1 MEEKDLDDVQ
11 GKAFR
16 MAGSGYLEALH
27 PLHLLCTR

>member
-1 MEEKDLDDVQ
+1 MAAKDLDVVQ
-11 GKAFR
+11 GEAFR

>member
-1 MEEKDLDDVQ
+1 MAEKDLDVVQ
-11 GKAFR
+11 EAAFR

>member
-1 MEEKDLDDVQ
+1 MAAKDLDDVQ
-11 GKAFR
+11 DKAFR